1 LLDSLLQ
8 ENKFFAVLT
17 VLPIMIPNTSPYD
30 LNIPMTCSPHTTP
43 LTMVRRALALGYQ
56 TIALNTEVSQNQ
68 FLTKKQAKEKSKNI
82 DYLLD
87 FPSPPSL
94 TLAPEDY
101 PLLASKGLAPTIL
114 TRLTISI
121 TNNDFMI
128 HYNKSSIAKQ
138 YDLLAI
144 NVSSSP
150 CLSSLLKSSFRWDI
164 LCFTPS
170 QVVGGVK
177 WTRKLYYECVEKN
190 VYFELPYSPLI
201 RDSLDRR
208 RVISHAHTYHS
219 VGKSRNIIFTSE
231 ARSPLEL
238 RSPTDVANL
247 AWIMGLTENQ
257 GKEAVGVK
265 GWAMH
270 KAAVGRRMGPFQVRV
285 EKIGEE
291 NLDKVPCSSGESE
304 DEEEDGDG
312 DDKDS
317 EESDMDTK

>member
-1 LLDSLLQ
+1 
-8 ENKFFAVLT
+8 
-17 VLPIMIPNTSPYD
+17 MIPNTSPYD
-30 LNIPMTCSPHTTP
+30 LNIPISCSPNTTP
-43 LTMVRRALALGYQ
+43 LAMVRRALALGYQ
-56 TIALNTEVSQNQ
+56 TIALNIEVNQNQ
-68 FLTKKQAKEKSKNI
+68 FLTKKQAKEKSNNI
-82 DYLLD
+82 EYLTD
-87 FPSPPSL
+87 FPSPPSVKL
-94 TLAPEDY
+94 TPEDY
-101 PLLASKGLAPTIL
+101 PDLASRGLAPTIL

-121 TNNDFMI
+121 INNDFMI

-138 YDLLAI
+138 FDILAI
-144 NVSSSP
+144 KVSSSP

-164 LCFTPS
+164 VTFSPN

-190 VYFELPYSPLI
+190 IFFELPYSPLI

-219 VGKSRNIIFTSE
+219 VGKSRNIIFTSD

-238 RSPTDVANL
+238 RAPADVANL

-265 GWAMH
+265 GWSVH

-285 EKIGEE
+285 EKIGEDNMDME
-291 NLDKVPCSSGESE
+291 KVPDSPGESE
-304 DEEEDGDG
+304 DE
-312 DDKDS
+312 S
-317 EESDMDTK
+317 ESEKCEMDAE

>member
-1 LLDSLLQ
+1 
-8 ENKFFAVLT
+8 
-17 VLPIMIPNTSPYD
+17 MIPNTSPYD
-30 LNIPMTCSPHTTP
+30 LNIPTTCASHTT
-43 LTMVRRALALGYQ
+43 LKHMVRRALALGYQ
-56 TIALNTEVSQNQ
+56 TIALNTEVNQNQ
-68 FLTKKQAKEKSKNI
+68 FLTRKQAKDKAKNI
-82 DYLLD
+82 EYMAD
-87 FPSPPSL
+87 FPQPPTVSL
-94 TLAPEDY
+94 TTDDY
-101 PLLASKGLAPTIL
+101 PNLASRGLVPTIL
-114 TRLTISI
+114 TRLTIYI

-164 LCFTPS
+164 LSFTPG

-190 VYFELPYSPLI
+190 VHFELPYSPLI

-208 RVISHAHTYHS
+208 RVISHAHTYHA

-231 ARSPLEL
+231 ARAPLEL

-265 GWAMH
+265 GWAAH

-291 NLDKVPCSSGESE
+291 NLNKVPASPQESE
-304 DEEEDGDG
+304 EEVKESDEES
-312 DDKDS
+312 S

>member
-1 LLDSLLQ
+1 
-8 ENKFFAVLT
+8 
-17 VLPIMIPNTSPYD
+17 MIPNTSPYD
-30 LNIPMTCSPHTTP
+30 LNIPISCSPTTTP
-43 LTMVRRALALGYQ
+43 LAMVRRALALGYQ
-56 TIALNTEVSQNQ
+56 TIALNIEVHQNQ

-82 DYLLD
+82 EYLTD
-87 FPSPPSL
+87 FPSPPSVKL
-94 TLAPEDY
+94 TPEDY
-101 PLLASKGLAPTIL
+101 PELDSRGITPTIL

-138 YDLLAI
+138 YDILAI
-144 NVSSSP
+144 NTSSSP
-150 CLSSLLKSSFRWDI
+150 CLSALLKSSFRWDI
-164 LCFTPS
+164 ISFTPS

-208 RVISHAHTYHS
+208 RVISHAHTYHA
-219 VGKSRNIIFTSE
+219 VGKSRNIIFTSD

-238 RSPTDVANL
+238 RSPADVANL

-265 GWAMH
+265 GWAVQ

-285 EKIGEE
+285 EKIGDDIKE
-291 NLDKVPCSSGESE
+291 KVPSSPGGSE
-304 DEEEDGDG
+304 DEVAEDGNES
-312 DDKDS
+312 DS
-317 EESDMDTK
+317 EESDMETQS